1 VSVIINNMEEQFIKS
16 ATDIIQPVFESAII
30 LAGEYMKACKRN
42 ILTGEDV
49 QYALKYCSRNFVGKQ
64 IGTLFPEEDE
74 ESEEEDSEEEEVDEE
89 DDPFIRY
96 SGDDKLMND
105 INQAVDSWDEWIPT
119 SPAEHMLKDSV
130 DKTYR

>member
-1 VSVIINNMEEQFIKS
+1 VSVIINNMEEQIIKT

-64 IGTLFPEEDE
+64 IGTLFPEE
-74 ESEEEDSEEEEVDEE
+74 ESSDSEDSDSDSEVDEE

-105 INQAVDSWDEWIPT
+105 INQAVDSWDEWIPA
-119 SPAEHMLKDSV
+119 SPTEHMLKDSV

>member
-1 VSVIINNMEEQFIKS
+1 MEEQIIKT

-64 IGTLFPEEDE
+64 IGTLFPEESSD
-74 ESEEEDSEEEEVDEE
+74 SEDSDSDSEVDEE

-105 INQAVDSWDEWIPT
+105 IKSRPFQVGI
-119 SPAEHMLKDSV
+119 
-130 DKTYR
+130 